1 MSNSVLITVV
11 AAIVLVLATPL
22 IAKAQQVPVPTAG
35 EATWSGGSI
44 LTDQD
49 LWVDRLGVNSNR
61 NYTMGVGFQF
71 NGAFVKRLPDAKLH
85 FLLDRGVSGLLG
97 AVGVGPV
104 QPSLV
109 RGTNNIFE
117 RNFHGITFAASGFT
131 PDELT
136 AVAPV
141 IGDRPYGSIVVLST
155 QRMFVLQGPDETWAV
170 STELGLGVIG
180 LGISGWIQT
189 EIHKRNSSP
198 IPEGWD
204 NQISDGG
211 DPAFY
216 YRVNVLRRLSP
227 PKANPADYQIFDATA
242 DAETYLG
249 YYTNA
254 SLGLNL
260 RLGYFFS
267 RFYEFS
273 SAPLGAVAQAVGG
286 QQQNPRAEGFVFFA
300 LRPRAI
306 GYNALLQGWLKDGN
320 RYELSSSQ
328 IERLILETQA
338 GVHGALRVGQTRY
351 ATLTF
356 LINRRSHEFNT
367 PLARAHWYGS
377 LNLGI
382 IQPVF

>member
-49 LWVDRLGVNSNR
+49 LWVDRLGVNSDR

-155 QRMFVLQGPDETWAV
+155 QRMFVLQGPRRD
-170 STELGLGVIG
+170 LGRFNGVGTRGHRLGD
-180 LGISGWIQT
+180 L
-189 EIHKRNSSP
+189 RLDP
-198 IPEGWD
+198 D
-204 NQISDGG
+204 G
-211 DPAFY
+211 DP
-216 YRVNVLRRLSP
+216 
-227 PKANPADYQIFDATA
+227 Q
-242 DAETYLG
+242 AE
-249 YYTNA
+249 
-254 SLGLNL
+254 
-260 RLGYFFS
+260 
-267 RFYEFS
+267 
-273 SAPLGAVAQAVGG
+273 
-286 QQQNPRAEGFVFFA
+286 
-300 LRPRAI
+300 
-306 GYNALLQGWLKDGN
+306 
-320 RYELSSSQ
+320 
-328 IERLILETQA
+328 LEPDTR
-338 GVHGALRVGQTRY
+338 GVGQPDFGRWRPGVLLPGQRPE
-351 ATLTF
+351 AT
-356 LINRRSHEFNT
+356 
-367 PLARAHWYGS
+367 
-377 LNLGI
+377 
-382 IQPVF
+382 QPS